1 VRDPLSRIPATAR
14 LWAAAVVT
22 LVPLG
27 LLWSV
32 SAGLYNPGY
41 TYYGDCGYTDSTY
54 CTPDTY
60 IPGYYVP
67 GQTSTVAQS
76 PLRLFLVVAALG
88 FVVAAL
94 HRRTGGTRLLVRLAT
109 LALGWAVVYAVGH
122 GSFRVAALL
131 VIALALTV
139 PLVWRGRGHSR
150 RPGVLATSAVPR

>member
-1 VRDPLSRIPATAR
+1 MRDPLARIPASAR

-32 SAGLYNPGY
+32 SAGLYNPGFIS
-41 TYYGDCGYTDSTY
+41 YGDCGYTDYTY

-67 GQTSTVAQS
+67 GQSSTVAQS
-76 PLRLFLVVAALG
+76 PMRLFLLLAALA

-94 HRRTGGTRLLVRLAT
+94 HRRTAGTRLLVRGAT
-109 LALGWAVVYAVGH
+109 LLLGWAAAYAVAH
-122 GSFRVAALL
+122 GSFRVAALVL
-131 VIALALTV
+131 VALALTV
-139 PLVWRGRGHSR
+139 PLVWRARRHSR
-150 RPGVLATSAVPR
+150 PPGVLATSAVPR